1 MKLLICGDRE
11 WKDINPIYSC
21 IRSFNPDFIVEGE
34 CKGADLMAK
43 SAAKNLGF
51 KDENILKFPA
61 DWDRY
66 GDAAGPIRNSQ
77 MLIEAKPDVVVG
89 FHDNIKISKGTK
101 HMLGISVKAGVPTF
115 LYSNGELKEYK
126 G

>member
-11 WKDINPIYSC
+11 WDDKEAITKVLLDMK
-21 IRSFNPDFIVEGE
+21 PDVLIEGE

-43 SAAKNLGF
+43 SIAIGLGF
-51 KDENILKFPA
+51 TKDRIAEYLA
-61 DWDRY
+61 DWGTY
-66 GDAAGPIRNSQ
+66 GLAAGPIRNSQ
-77 MLIEAKPDVVVG
+77 MLIEGKPDIVVG
-89 FHDNIKISKGTK
+89 FHNNIKVSRGTR
-101 HMLGISVKAGVPTF
+101 HMLGIAVKAGVPTL